1 VTPQEALPLLEELR
15 REHGLGEAHHTELQ
29 HMTAR
34 ALTGLARIPEAL
46 GKYKEL
52 LRLDPDNKAIADDW
66 RRVRAVANKLSEGS
80 DAIMVR
86 NYAKARALYAE
97 GMQVEP
103 DNDCLAALLLSHRA
117 KAFQKQREEAIE
129 CEKLLTDAQK
139 EVDEAQA
146 ALLAAQRRLIKVPL
160 SPLRS
165 AG

>member
-1 VTPQEALPLLEELR
+1 MCLKN
-15 REHGLGEAHHTELQ
+15 
-29 HMTAR
+29 
-34 ALTGLARIPEAL
+34 TGADQIAITSGNSAAL
-46 GKYKEL
+46 GMVFANHK
-52 LRLDPDNKAIADDW
+52 LRPGGSGQRCVAVVENPTYFLSGNMLADAG
-66 RRVRAVANKLSEGS
+66 VVARQVPV
-80 DAIMVR
+80 D
-86 NYAKARALYAE
+86 AE

>member
-1 VTPQEALPLLEELR
+1 
-15 REHGLGEAHHTELQ
+15 
-29 HMTAR
+29 MTNV
-34 ALTGLARIPEAL
+34 LN
-46 GKYKEL
+46 
-52 LRLDPDNKAIADDW
+52 DPTF
-66 RRVRAVANKLSEGS
+66 
-80 DAIMVR
+80 
-86 NYAKARALYAE
+86 ALYTDCLNDPTFELYTKLATSRRKSGGTGTAE